1 MQSVPLSADT
11 VVGQIVE
18 HTVKAVASQH
28 NLSVC
33 CAVAYQSAMNI
44 YSCVA
49 MKIEC
54 HAWC

>member
-28 NLSVC
+28 NLSVG
-33 CAVAYQSAMNI
+33 CAIAYQSAMNI

-54 HAWC
+54 QAWC